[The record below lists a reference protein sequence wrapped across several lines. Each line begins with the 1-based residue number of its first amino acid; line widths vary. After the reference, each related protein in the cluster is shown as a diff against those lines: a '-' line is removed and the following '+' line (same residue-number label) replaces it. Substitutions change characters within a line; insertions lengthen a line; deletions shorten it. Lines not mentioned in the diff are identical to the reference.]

1 MFNSYGETKM
11 AAKADVHK
19 FFKAYEKIYNEAI
32 AGNADMDDVG
42 KMYSAGF
49 VSGRRQRSWSA
60 RMASS

>member
-1 MFNSYGETKM
+1 M